1 MIDYNNIAK
10 MYAESNGYD
19 SVHPSVERNGYRYF
33 YIDYAV
39 RSRYLKHPHIIKI
52 SFIEKIERVLNFDE
66 IYWVVKQAKEP
77 LRM

>member
-52 SFIEKIERVLNFDE
+52 SLIGKIERVLNFDE
-66 IYWVVKQAKEP
+66 IYGVVKQAKE
-77 LRM
+77 LWKM

>member
-52 SFIEKIERVLNFDE
+52 SFIEKN
-66 IYWVVKQAKEP
+66 
-77 LRM
+77 